1 MNRWNGK
8 GNVFDTSW
16 WTDTY
21 TNLLV
26 AALNGGSACTFKQNG
41 QQAAASLQRLGLVV
55 TEPLTPGSKN
65 VRVFLTDKGR
75 EQAIKLR
82 DREFRV

>member
-8 GNVFDTSW
+8 GNAFDCAW

-21 TNLLV
+21 TNLMIN
-26 AALNGGSACTFKQNG
+26 ALNGSACTFKLNG
-41 QQAAASLQRLGLVV
+41 QQAANALQRMGLVT

-65 VRVFLTDKGR
+65 VRVFLTAIGK
-75 EQAIKLR
+75 EQATKLR
-82 DREFRV
+82 DKEFRV